1 MSKVKLR
8 IEKMTKKGEREREK
22 SRQREDSIITIH
34 DEDFGEENVQIVDS
48 EWADFEKC
56 LR

>member
-1 MSKVKLR
+1 
-8 IEKMTKKGEREREK
+8 MTKIREREREK
-22 SRQREDSIITIH
+22 TRHQREDSIITIH

>member
-1 MSKVKLR
+1 
-8 IEKMTKKGEREREK
+8 MTKTREREREK
-22 SRQREDSIITIH
+22 TRQREDSIITIH